1 MQNLPDSAKI
11 DFDKLIIIAPI
22 RHSWQFNQYIYPA
35 LLSITKEHNPNLP
48 FTIKKENIVCV
59 NNAKIP
65 QKALI
70 KAKNVFLPTQVK
82 CNKIYLQDAMK
93 FLREFYYDENF
104 SQGTERIY
112 ISRQKSAKRFLI
124 NEMEVRELLENK
136 YGFKTLFMEEVS
148 FKDKINYL
156 SRASVLL
163 SVDGTSVMN
172 YGYMKEGSKVVAL
185 RPFNMAEYPIDE
197 IFGVEFLPVVCEI
210 DEATQKDTDHLDGF
224 IGTWWASNLIV
235 DIAYLEDR
243 LNAYGISPI
252 N

>member
-1 MQNLPDSAKI
+1 M
-11 DFDKLIIIAPI
+11 
-22 RHSWQFNQYIYPA
+22 
-35 LLSITKEHNPNLP
+35 
-48 FTIKKENIVCV
+48 

-70 KAKNVFLPTQVK
+70 KAKNIFLPTQVK

-104 SQGTERIY
+104 SQNAERIY
-112 ISRQKSAKRFLI
+112 ISRAKSAKRFLV
-124 NEMEVRELLENK
+124 NEAEVREILENK

-156 SRASVLL
+156 SRANVLL

-172 YGYMKEGSKVVAL
+172 YGYMKGGKVIAL

-197 IFGVEFLPVVCEI
+197 IFGVEFLPIVCEI
-210 DEATQKDTDHLDGF
+210 DKATQKDTNHLGGF

-243 LNAYGISPI
+243 LNVYGISPI

>member
-1 MQNLPDSAKI
+1 M
-11 DFDKLIIIAPI
+11 
-22 RHSWQFNQYIYPA
+22 
-35 LLSITKEHNPNLP
+35 
-48 FTIKKENIVCV
+48 

-70 KAKNVFLPTQVK
+70 KAKNIFLPTQVK

-104 SQGTERIY
+104 SQNAERIY
-112 ISRQKSAKRFLI
+112 ISRAKSAKRFLV
-124 NEMEVRELLENK
+124 NEAEVREILENK

-156 SRASVLL
+156 SRANVLL

-172 YGYMKEGSKVVAL
+172 YGYMKGGKVIAL

-197 IFGVEFLPVVCEI
+197 IFGVEFLPIVCEI
-210 DEATQKDTDHLDGF
+210 DKATQKDTDHLDGF
-224 IGTWWASNLIV
+224 VGTWWASNLIV

-243 LNAYGISPI
+243 LNVYGISPI